1 MIKDAATPPICP
13 AKPKDLIAHND
24 VRQDPY
30 YWLNDRTNPEVI
42 KYLEEENEYTSK
54 VIAGGESFRS
64 ALFKEMKSRIK
75 EDDSSVPYK
84 LRGYWYYTRFEI
96 GSEYPIHCRK
106 KDSLDNEE
114 YVMLNVNELAK
125 DHAYYHLGGLSIST
139 NNSIISFGVDTLS
152 RRIYTIYFKDLISGK
167 ILDVTIENTTGSCVW
182 SNDNKTVFYTTKD
195 PQTLRSD
202 KIHRFDLETN
212 QSVEVYHE
220 VDESFYTSVSK
231 TKSREYILIS
241 SSSSV
246 TSEYQYIDA
255 NNPIGEFTVFQPR
268 KRRHEY
274 GIAHFKDSWF
284 VVTNYDALNFR
295 LMKCSLGQ
303 TSMNHWVE
311 VIPHREDVLLEGI
324 ELFDD
329 FMVVEERR
337 MGLTH
342 MVINQFSTGK
352 SHDLPVD
359 DSCYSMG
366 SSINPEFNT
375 NHLRYSF
382 TSLVTPASVYDYNM
396 ETGERELLKQQ
407 EIIGGYDTN
416 LYQSERILVE
426 ARDGEKIP
434 MSMVYKKGF
443 LQDGNQPI
451 LLYGYGSYGHSM
463 DPTFS
468 SIRLSLL
475 DRGFAFVIAHIRGGE
490 ELGRKWYE
498 GGKLLNK
505 KNTFN
510 DFIDCAK
517 YLVNEKFTSEHHL
530 YAMGGSAGGLLMGAV
545 VNMEPT
551 LFNGVVAAVP
561 FVDVVT
567 TMLDESIPLTTGEF
581 DEWGNPKDKAHYDY
595 IKQYS
600 PYDNI
605 EAKAYPNMLITT
617 GLHDSQVQYWE
628 PAKWVAKL
636 RKMKTDSHVLLL
648 KTEMD
653 FGHGGASGRFE
664 QLKEIALDYYFLF
677 ALEGIEK

>member
-1 MIKDAATPPICP
+1 MNKDAANKPICP
-13 AKPKDLIAHND
+13 AIPKELIAHDD

-42 KYLEEENEYTSK
+42 KYLEEENEYTSV
-54 VIAGGESFRS
+54 VIAGGESFRTS
-64 ALFKEMKSRIK
+64 LFDEMKSRIK

-106 KDSLDNEE
+106 KDSLDNDEE
-114 YVMLNVNELAK
+114 IMLNVNDLAK
-125 DHAYYHLGGLSIST
+125 DHAYYHLGGLSISA

-152 RRIYTIYFKDLISGK
+152 RRIYTIYFKDLVSGN
-167 ILDVTIENTTGSCVW
+167 ILDVTVENTTGSCVW

-202 KIHRFDLETN
+202 KIHRFDLEAN
-212 QSVEVYHE
+212 LSVEVYHE

-231 TKSREYILIS
+231 TKSREYIMIS
-241 SSSSV
+241 SSSSI

-255 NNPIGEFTVFQPR
+255 NAPVGEFTIFQPR
-268 KRRHEY
+268 IRSHEY
-274 GIAHFKDSWF
+274 GVAHFKDSWF
-284 VVTNYDALNFR
+284 IVTNSDALNFR
-295 LMKCSLGQ
+295 LMKCSLEQ
-303 TSMNHWVE
+303 TSMDHWVE

-337 MGLTH
+337 MGLTN

-352 SHDLPVD
+352 SYDLPVD
-359 DSCYSMG
+359 DDCYTMG
-366 SSINPEFNT
+366 SGINPEFDT

-407 EIIGGYDTN
+407 EIIGGYDN
-416 LYQSERILVE
+416 SQYQSERILVE
-426 ARDGEKIP
+426 ARDGEKVP

-443 LQDGNQPI
+443 RKDGSRPI

-517 YLVNEKFTSEHHL
+517 YLVNEKFTSERHL

-545 VNMEPT
+545 VNMEPE

-581 DEWGNPKDKAHYDY
+581 DEWGNPKDKSSYDY
-595 IKQYS
+595 IKAYS

-605 EAKAYPNMLITT
+605 EAKEYPNMLITT

-636 RKMKTDSHVLLL
+636 RTMKTDNNVLLL